1 MEQKVLGISLH
12 VAGDGLQYFIH
23 FNDVGTIQVSQKAYD
38 QAYQE
43 LTHHQKA
50 I

>member
-23 FNDVGTIQVSQKAYD
+23 FNDRGAIQVSQKAYD
-38 QAYQE
+38 QAHQE
-43 LTHHQKA
+43 LTRN
-50 I
+50 